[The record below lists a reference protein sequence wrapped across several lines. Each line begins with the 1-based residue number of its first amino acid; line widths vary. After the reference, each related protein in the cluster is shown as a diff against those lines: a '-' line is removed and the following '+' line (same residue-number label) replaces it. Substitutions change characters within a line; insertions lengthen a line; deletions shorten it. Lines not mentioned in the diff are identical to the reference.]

1 MVDRLFLRVA
11 EVGGDVDVIGRKRLL
26 HSVEAREAGVVVLGI
41 VEGDGIEGGE
51 VFIMILCLV
60 IVDHLDAADGLDRVV
75 QRGGLVQRDIRDH
88 DLRRA
93 VGDELFVHDVQ
104 RLLRLGIL
112 RQVVGEVALDLD
124 PVARE
129 GREDQQDDGDE
140 EDEAAFINDEGRH
153 LLHKGSAGAFGS
165 LIHRKILLSR
175 LGCAWG
181 QSSTSS

>member
-1 MVDRLFLRVA
+1 
-11 EVGGDVDVIGRKRLL
+11 
-26 HSVEAREAGVVVLGI
+26 
-41 VEGDGIEGGE
+41 
-51 VFIMILCLV
+51 MILCLV

-75 QRGGLVQRDIRDH
+75 QRGGLVQRDVCDH
-88 DLRRA
+88 DL
-93 VGDELFVHDVQ
+93 Q

-140 EDEAAFINDEGRH
+140 EDEAAFVNDEGRH